1 MPAVSLCITYVMGE
15 EVESHGYRLGSPL
28 ASVVGMAERVLERTD
43 LSEAVRADIRAIR
56 DLALEALE
64 EEERVG
70 RSDSRH
76 S

>member
-1 MPAVSLCITYVMGE
+1 MCITYVMGE
-15 EVESHGYRLGSPL
+15 EVESHGYRLGSPP
-28 ASVVGMAERVLERTD
+28 ASVAGMAERMLERTD
-43 LSEAVRADIRAIR
+43 LSETARADIRAIR

-70 RSDSRH
+70 RSDPRH

>member
-1 MPAVSLCITYVMGE
+1 MDD
-15 EVESHGYRLGSPL
+15 EVEPHAYRLGSPL
-28 ASVVGMAERVLERTD
+28 ASVVGMAERTLRRTD
-43 LSEAVRADIRAIR
+43 LSEAARADIRAIR

-70 RSDSRH
+70 RRDPPH